1 MYAFGCGYSLQFA
14 SMYICF
20 AFVWRGSRARM
31 SLLKLLM
38 SRAKLNF
45 LLVKLTS

>member
-1 MYAFGCGYSLQFA
+1 
-14 SMYICF
+14 
-20 AFVWRGSRARM
+20 M

-45 LLVKLTS
+45 LLVKLTSWAKPAC